1 MALFFY
7 WDGRDGTAVQGANRV
22 DRVEWGAMVRTLRW
36 LMIVVLLGALGR
48 ALPGEP
54 VSGLPAPTGYVND
67 FAGLLTPETK
77 QGLEEL
83 CTEVDRQ
90 AHAQIAVVTVQKLEA
105 DPVKGTKADEL
116 PAPSI
121 EEYATALEDKWKVG
135 TKGTDRGVL
144 LIVSLN
150 PRKYRFEVGYG
161 LEGILPDGKVGDIGR
176 EMQPLL
182 HTNDYDHGIALG
194 VREIAQVIATD
205 AGVTLAGLN
214 GYEAP
219 AREPDYS
226 QPQSQ
231 VNPIGALIFGVL
243 VLVVIAV
250 LIRTGH
256 IGLLF
261 LLLYSLMGGGGRGGG
276 FGGGDGEG
284 GGGFGGG
291 GFGGF
296 GGGGSGGGGASGSF

>member
-1 MALFFY
+1 ML
-7 WDGRDGTAVQGANRV
+7 
-22 DRVEWGAMVRTLRW
+22 RTLRW
-36 LMIVVLLGALGR
+36 LTIVVLLVAPGR
-48 ALPGEP
+48 ALRGES
-54 VSGLPAPTGYVND
+54 VAGLPAHPTGYVND
-67 FAGLLTPETK
+67 YAAVLTPET
-77 QGLEEL
+77 QRSLEEL

-105 DPVKGTKADEL
+105 DPAPSGKTRGVKADDAL

-135 TKGTDRGVL
+135 AKGTDRGL
-144 LIVSLN
+144 LVIVSLD
-150 PRKYRFEVGYG
+150 PRKYRIEVGYG

-176 EMQPLL
+176 EMQPYL
-182 HTNDYDHGIALG
+182 HTNDYNQAIALG
-194 VREIAQVIATD
+194 VREIAQDIATD
-205 AGVTLAGLN
+205 AGVTLAGLEGN
-214 GYEAP
+214 GAP
-219 AREPDYS
+219 VRVRYTS
-226 QPQSQ
+226 QPQPQ
-231 VNPIGALIFGVL
+231 VNPIAALVFGVI

-261 LLLYSLMGGGGRGGG
+261 FLLFNLLGGGRGGG